1 MQEDEEIMNNRKS
14 LIEHTKKFKQITD
27 QEEKLEALPGLLR
40 LYQTEI
46 DGLASRCTART
57 EQMGRLSEENHDLK
71 TKLHERTK
79 EHEQTSIQ
87 LAQAMYDL
95 ESAQMI
101 VEEKS
106 RLLDELKSSI
116 DGEDHVVIYNQ
127 NSNVQILKRENDRA
141 LEQIRS
147 LQVRVNLYLYSL
159 DRRRVDKH
167 WNAEWKDQTAWRR
180 KLEWQASALGRI
192 GEH

>member
-1 MQEDEEIMNNRKS
+1 MNNRKS

-27 QEEKLEALPGLLR
+27 QEEKLRELPNLLR

-57 EQMGRLSEENHDLK
+57 EQLARLSEENHDLK
-71 TKLHERTK
+71 TNLHERTK
-79 EHEQTSIQ
+79 EHEQASIQ

-106 RLLDELKSSI
+106 RLLDELKSMQ
-116 DGEDHVVIYNQ
+116 GEDEDNHVVIYNE
-127 NSNVQILKRENDRA
+127 NSNVQTLKRENDRA
-141 LEQIRS
+141 LEQIRA
-147 LQVRVNLYLYSL
+147 LQVPHLYLHSL
-159 DRRRVDKH
+159 GRRVD
-167 WNAEWKDQTAWRR
+167 
-180 KLEWQASALGRI
+180 
-192 GEH
+192 EH